1 MAQKSGIVW
10 IASYPKSGNTWVRAF
25 LHNLLKVR
33 NREADEQDINEM
45 AQFSTWEL
53 DKKRYA
59 HFLGFEPD
67 NALHRREIAAT
78 RHAVHQQV
86 ADAAE
91 GLIFVKTHNCLVMD
105 RGYATVS
112 FAATAGAVYIVR
124 NPLDVAISYAHHG
137 GRSIDDAIEY
147 MSIADAETDGS
158 DISVYEVHGS
168 WGRHVWSWTRNEN
181 RALHVMRYE
190 DMLAEPRKTFAA
202 LARHLGIDFTPRQLK
217 EAIERSSFARLQAQE
232 KANGFRERP
241 SYADQN
247 FFREGRAGQ
256 WKGVLT
262 SIQVERIV
270 REHGEQMRRFGYLPP
285 D

>member
-25 LHNLLKVR
+25 LHNLMKVR
-33 NREADEQDINEM
+33 NREGDEQNINEM
-45 AQFSTWEL
+45 ARFSTWEL

-105 RGYATVS
+105 RGHATVS

-137 GRSIDDAIEY
+137 GRSIDAAIEY
-147 MSIADAETDGS
+147 MSMTDAETNGN

-168 WGRHVWSWTRNEN
+168 WSQHVWSWIRNDN
-181 RALHVMRYE
+181 RALLVMRYE

-202 LARHLGIDFTPRQLK
+202 LARHLVIDFTPRQLK
-217 EAIERSSFARLQAQE
+217 KAIERSSFARLQAQE
-232 KANGFRERP
+232 KERGFRERP
-241 SYADQN
+241 QNADQN
-247 FFREGRAGQ
+247 FFREGRAAQ
-256 WKGVLT
+256 WKSVLT
-262 SIQVERIV
+262 SIQVDRIV
-270 REHGEQMRRFGYLPP
+270 RDHGELMQRFGYLPL